1 MAQDGDNMT
10 DPTIPPPPENPPREP
25 FLQGSF
31 AMFATDSGDV
41 ILATNT
47 NLMGD
52 QTTKVP
58 RFVVNQAKR
67 ANPMLASLLRG
78 EAPDGM
84 G

>member
-1 MAQDGDNMT
+1 MAQDGKLMT
-10 DPTIPPPPENPPREP
+10 KTPEVPETPPPPDSPPRKP

-31 AMFATDSGDV
+31 AMFTTDSGDV

-52 QTTKVP
+52 QITRVP

-67 ANPMLASLLRG
+67 GNPMLRAILEG
-78 EAPDGM
+78 EAP
-84 G
+84 

>member
-1 MAQDGDNMT
+1 MAENGDVMI
-10 DPTIPPPPENPPREP
+10 DPEIPPRPETAPREP

-31 AMFATDSGDV
+31 AMFTTDSGDV
-41 ILATNT
+41 VLATNT

-52 QTTKVP
+52 QITKVP

-67 ANPMLASLLRG
+67 ANPMLAALLKG
-78 EAPDGM
+78 ETPDGM